1 MILALTGCAD
11 GKLPRIPSIGNLGD
25 ILERPIALIRPK
37 PSEPQTPAAPQPVPA
52 SPAKTAEP
60 APAALPAPP
69 LAPVEAERITPPAP
83 SADGAIRVGFLAPLS
98 GPQADLGQAMVNAA
112 TLALFDFGDP
122 HLVLVPK
129 DAGDSVEQGRASAKA
144 AIESGA
150 QILLGPVFAKS
161 VIGAAEVAHA
171 AQVNLIAFS
180 SDRSV
185 AGPGAWTIG
194 FLPEE
199 DIKRIVTFAA
209 ARGIKDF
216 AALVPDSAYGSLIA
230 NALSASTQEMG
241 GTIAARE
248 TFVERPDQI
257 NEPMRRIAAVQGR
270 PPNSPANDPS
280 WTPRYQAVLLAE
292 GGSMLTSLASL
303 LPYYEIDTPRIR
315 VLGTGLWDDIR
326 ITREPTLSGGWF
338 AASDPVAR
346 KEFNDRYIK
355 TYGKAPPRIA
365 TLAYDAVALAAVL
378 SQLKSADRFSAERLT
393 QAQGFAGIDGIFR
406 LKPDGTPER
415 GLAVLEV
422 QRDGFKVIDPAP
434 TAFAIPQAPE
444 PAPATAPAI
453 R

>member
-25 ILERPIALIRPK
+25 ILERPITLIRPK
-37 PSEPQTPAAPQPVPA
+37 PSEAQTPPKPSSSQPAQPAPVKA
-52 SPAKTAEP
+52 AEP
-60 APAALPAPP
+60 LPPATPAPMP
-69 LAPVEAERITPPAP
+69 APVEAEPIIPPPP
-83 SADGAIRVGFLAPLS
+83 SADGLVRLGFLAPLS
-98 GPQADLGQAMVNAA
+98 GPQAELGQAMVNAA

-129 DAGDSVEQGRASAKA
+129 DAGETMEQGRMAAKS

-161 VIGAAEVAHA
+161 VIGAAEIAHG
-171 AQVNLIAFS
+171 AQINLIAFS

-199 DIKRIVTFAA
+199 DIKRIVSFAA
-209 ARGIKDF
+209 TKGIKDY

-230 NALSASTQEMG
+230 NALSASTQEIG
-241 GTIAARE
+241 GSIAARE

-257 NEPMRRIAAVQGR
+257 NEPMRRIAAIQGR
-270 PPNSPANDPS
+270 PPGSPANDPS

-338 AASDPVAR
+338 AASEPLAR
-346 KEFNDRYIK
+346 KEFNERYLK

-365 TLAYDAVALAAVL
+365 TLAYDAIALAAVL
-378 SQLKSADRFSAERLT
+378 SQSKSADRFSAERLT
-393 QAQGFAGIDGIFR
+393 QVQGFAGIDGIFR

-415 GLAVLEV
+415 GLAILEV

-434 TAFAIPQAPE
+434 TAFAVPPAPE
-444 PAPATAPAI
+444 TAAPAV

>member
-1 MILALTGCAD
+1 
-11 GKLPRIPSIGNLGD
+11 
-25 ILERPIALIRPK
+25 
-37 PSEPQTPAAPQPVPA
+37 
-52 SPAKTAEP
+52 
-60 APAALPAPP
+60 
-69 LAPVEAERITPPAP
+69 
-83 SADGAIRVGFLAPLS
+83 
-98 GPQADLGQAMVNAA
+98 MVNAA

-129 DAGDSVEQGRASAKA
+129 DAGETADQGRMAAKS

-161 VIGAAEVAHA
+161 VIGAAEVAHS
-171 AQVNLIAFS
+171 AQINLIAFS

-209 ARGIKDF
+209 TKGIKDF

-230 NALSASTQEMG
+230 NALSASTQDIG

-248 TFVERPDQI
+248 TFVKRPDQI
-257 NEPMRRIAAVQGR
+257 NEPMRRIAAIQGR
-270 PPNSPANDPS
+270 PPGSPANDPT

-338 AASDPVAR
+338 AASDPSAR
-346 KEFNDRYIK
+346 KEFNERYIK
-355 TYGKAPPRIA
+355 TYGKVPPRIA

-378 SQLKSADRFSAERLT
+378 AQSKSPDRFSAERLT
-393 QAQGFAGIDGIFR
+393 QVQGFAGIDGIFR

-434 TAFAIPQAPE
+434 IAFAVPPAPE
-444 PAPATAPAI
+444 TTAPAI